1 MRIVLLGICAF
12 AVAGC
17 GVSLASEPDAGEPR
31 LVAARL
37 LDRGRRSSARA
48 SGDAALAPLRT
59 AAEQAAEAL
68 GPESYQAA
76 RIRAAVAEHADAPK
90 LSKALKSIRDDLIFE
105 PVMEAPLPEG
115 FPGMTPVGE
124 LVLKRYPAYRMAQ
137 ADMTGS
143 SRRQRE
149 GSAFSQLF
157 NHIKSNNV
165 AMTAPVRMD
174 YAAAGDRLRQQAMAF
189 LYESPRQGRT
199 GPDGPVRVIDVPES
213 WALSIGYRG
222 NYSADDIDDAQQ
234 RFDQWIREH
243 AAEYELA
250 GPLRVMG
257 WNSPWV
263 WGAKRYFEVQQPVRP
278 RQPGTPP
285 ASLDADVARNR

>member
-1 MRIVLLGICAF
+1 MRIVLLGVCAF
-12 AVAGC
+12 AAAGC
-17 GVSLASEPDAGEPR
+17 SLSRAAETISREPR
-31 LVAARL
+31 HVAAGH
-37 LDRGRRSSARA
+37 LDQGRRAAAQA
-48 SGDAALAPLRT
+48 SGDAALAALRT
-59 AAEQAAEAL
+59 AASEAAEAL
-68 GPESYQAA
+68 GPNSYQAT
-76 RIRAAVAEHADAPK
+76 RIRAAVEEHADARA
-90 LSKALKSIRDDLIFE
+90 LSKVLKAIREDLVFE

-149 GSAFSQLF
+149 GSAFNQLF

-189 LYESPRQGRT
+189 LYESPRQGRA
-199 GPDGPVRVIDVPES
+199 GPDGPVRVVDVPES

-234 RFDQWIREH
+234 RFDAWIRAH
-243 AAEYELA
+243 ADEYELA

-278 RQPGTPP
+278 RRHGRPP
-285 ASLDADVARNR
+285 ASLDAGVAGNR

>member
-1 MRIVLLGICAF
+1 MRIVLLSVCAF
-12 AVAGC
+12 AAAGC
-17 GVSLASEPDAGEPR
+17 GLSRAAESGSVEPR
-31 LVAARL
+31 FIAADR
-37 LDRGRRSSARA
+37 LDRGRRSAAQS
-48 SGDAALAPLRT
+48 SGEAALAALRT
-59 AAEQAAEAL
+59 AASEAADAL
-68 GPESYQAA
+68 GPDSYQAA
-76 RIRAAVAEHADAPK
+76 RIRAAINEHADARR
-90 LSKALKSIRDDLIFE
+90 LSKALKTIREDLVFE

-137 ADMTGS
+137 ADMAGS

-149 GSAFSQLF
+149 GSAFNQLF
-157 NHIKSNNV
+157 NHIKSSNV

-174 YAAAGDRLRQQAMAF
+174 YAVTGDRLRQQAMAF

-199 GPDGPVRVIDVPES
+199 GPDGPVRVVDVPES

-234 RFDQWIREH
+234 RFDSWIRAH
-243 AAEYELA
+243 ADEYELA

-263 WGAKRYFEVQQPVRP
+263 WGSKRYFEVQQPVRP
-278 RQPGTPP
+278 RRHGQPP
-285 ASLDADVARNR
+285 ASLDAGVAGNR